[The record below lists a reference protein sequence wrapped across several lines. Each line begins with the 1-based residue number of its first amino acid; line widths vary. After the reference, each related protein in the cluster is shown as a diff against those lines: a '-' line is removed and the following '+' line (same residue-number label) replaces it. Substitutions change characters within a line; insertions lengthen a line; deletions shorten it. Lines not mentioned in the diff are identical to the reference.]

1 MLPPSQRL
9 PATPATAKV
18 CVDMAC
24 RLMYRGDAV
33 PKEEDVNAAVA
44 AIKELHAKT
53 KMSEAIESLSGSLL
67 QARDARRARTPVD
80 DVGRRRRR
88 SDEGLPECPGE
99 PNLQKSLYY

>member
-33 PKEEDVNAAVA
+33 PKEDANAAVA

-80 DVGRRRRR
+80 DVGRRRR

-99 PNLQKSLYY
+99 PNLPKSLYY

>member
-1 MLPPSQRL
+1 
-9 PATPATAKV
+9 
-18 CVDMAC
+18 MAC

-33 PKEEDVNAAVA
+33 PKEDANAAVA

-67 QARDARRARTPVD
+67 HARDARRARTPVD